1 MVTIYDQLAHN
12 TKLQAAAALKTL
24 ADNIKK
30 WRHPIVELK
39 KLQNDVDLIVAVKI
53 AKVSSC
59 RKGCSYCCY
68 INVDVS
74 ALEAEILKPFVR
86 AEDIPQL
93 EKQKN
98 LDFQGFLKLPYEDKK
113 CIFLENNQCRVYN
126 DRPLACRKYHVI
138 SDPEICNTKD
148 EVLTTQVA
156 ANLLLEIRVNAFHM
170 VHKNKHNLATQLLKK

>member
-1 MVTIYDQLAHN
+1 METVYDQLDYD
-12 TKLQAAAALKTL
+12 TKLQANAALKRL
-24 ADNIKK
+24 VGNIKK

-39 KLQNDVDLIVAVKI
+39 KLQKDVDLMVTEKI
-53 AKVSSC
+53 TSVSSC

-86 AEDIPQL
+86 TKDIAQL

-98 LDFQGFLKLPYEDKK
+98 LDFQGFLKLPYEDKR

-126 DRPLACRKYHVI
+126 DRPLICRKYHVV
-138 SDPEICNTKD
+138 SDPEICNTKN
-148 EVLTTQVA
+148 EVLTTQVC
-156 ANLLLEIRVNAFHM
+156 ANLLLEIKVNAFHM